1 MKYGNFIMKLIAL
14 IVILGGLSEYQKV
27 AIERTALVDERET
40 IIAEIEKHN
49 ATVTA
54 KQNPESIV
62 AFKDGKYQGTG
73 SGFGGEIIAEVGIK
87 NGEINNIN
95 IISAKGEDPA
105 YYEQAVKVLEEI
117 KRTQGTKVDTISGA
131 TFSSGGII
139 EAVTN
144 ALEGARDS

>member
-1 MKYGNFIMKLIAL
+1 MKYGNFIMKIIAL
-14 IVILGGLSEYQKV
+14 IAIVGGLSEYQKV
-27 AIERTALVDERET
+27 AIERATVVEERET

-49 ATVTA
+49 AAIIA
-54 KQNPESIV
+54 KQNPDSVVI
-62 AFKDGKYQGTG
+62 FKDGKYQGTG
-73 SGFGGEIIAEVGIK
+73 TGFGGEIIAEVEIK

-105 YYEQAVKVLEEI
+105 YYEQAVKVLDEI
-117 KRTQGTKVDTISGA
+117 KRTQDPNVDTISGA

-144 ALEGARDS
+144 ALEGAREA